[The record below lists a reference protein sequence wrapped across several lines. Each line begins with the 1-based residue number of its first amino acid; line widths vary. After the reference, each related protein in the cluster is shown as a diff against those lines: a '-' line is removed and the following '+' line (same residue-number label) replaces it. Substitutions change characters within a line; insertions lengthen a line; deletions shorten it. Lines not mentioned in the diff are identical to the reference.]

1 MYRIFFIFLF
11 VGNVLLGQQSIDLQL
26 MGHYNSTGI
35 VRQIP
40 DAFFYGG
47 TIDSAAID
55 KSYESLNQRN
65 NFGLLMGGYV
75 IWKSPWKLPLAK
87 DKLLAEYQWT
97 FSIGAQQY
105 TGLHFS
111 KDAFGLFFKGGLP
124 YLGDTLQLNPLLLES
139 TSFSKVGIGLSNP
152 STASSILLN
161 FVQVQNHFAAR
172 LNQAT
177 WFQDDQ
183 TAQIS
188 LDLDGTSNLGSPSLG
203 FGLALDIDYRFGSDT
218 EEEDEQ
224 EFQLL
229 VQNLGAAYIPSHQSY
244 AINGTMQL
252 SAMPISWWQNKKL
265 DELGQQILDSLGFEK
280 KVQSSWIL
288 MPASILLAKR
298 INEEPI
304 KKIQAYYGAQMLLRQ
319 SYTPFVYAGAH
330 IKAKQFWQTGVGLA
344 YGGFG
349 GLRAQAYSILKF
361 NNKQLILRSDNITLH
376 NGASLLIQFRC
387 EF

>member
-1 MYRIFFIFLF
+1 MYRIFFICLF

-55 KSYESLNQRN
+55 KSYGLLNQRN
-65 NFGLLMGGYV
+65 SFGLLMGGYA
-75 IWKSPWKLPLAK
+75 IWKSPWKLSIAK
-87 DKLLAEYQWT
+87 DKLQAEYQLT
-97 FSIGAQQY
+97 FAIGAQQY
-105 TGLHFS
+105 MGLHFS
-111 KDAFGLFFKGGLP
+111 KDAFGLLFKGGLP

-161 FVQVQNHFAAR
+161 FIQVQNHFAAR
-172 LNQAT
+172 LNHAT
-177 WFQDDQ
+177 WFQEDQ

-188 LDLDGTSNLGSPSLG
+188 LDLDGASNLGSSSLG
-203 FGLALDIDYRFGSDT
+203 LGLALDIDYRFGT
-218 EEEDEQ
+218 NTEEDEQ

-244 AINGTMQL
+244 AIDGAMQL
-252 SAMPISWWQNKKL
+252 SAMPISWWQNKNL
-265 DELGQQILDSLGFEK
+265 NELGQELLDSLGFEK

-298 INEEPI
+298 IDEESI
-304 KKIQAYYGAQMLLRQ
+304 KKIQAYYGAQMVLRQ

-330 IKAKQFWQTGVGLA
+330 IKAKQFWQTGVGVA

-349 GLRAQAYSILKF
+349 GLRAQAYSTLKF
-361 NNKQLILRSDNITLH
+361 NNKRLILRSDNITLL